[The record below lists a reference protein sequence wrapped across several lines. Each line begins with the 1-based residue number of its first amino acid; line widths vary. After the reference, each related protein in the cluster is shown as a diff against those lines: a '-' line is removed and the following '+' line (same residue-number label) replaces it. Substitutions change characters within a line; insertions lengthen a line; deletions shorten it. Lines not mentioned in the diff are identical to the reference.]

1 MSKELLNQ
9 VFNQPEEEK
18 SEIERDEQVREITPE
33 EADDLA
39 GGVSAVNVGCING
52 SCAIEVVD

>member
-18 SEIERDEQVREITPE
+18 SEVERDEQVREITPE
-33 EADDLA
+33 EADGLA
-39 GGVSAVNVGCING
+39 GGASAVNVGCING